1 MFTCTHQG
9 GRDMDTKREGAKQGL
24 PDGWTRWTIIV
35 REELIDDLKGLAWM
49 EQTTI
54 KELVDEALT
63 KYLDSK
69 DLPRRKR

>member
-1 MFTCTHQG
+1 V
-9 GRDMDTKREGAKQGL
+9 D
-24 PDGWTRWTIIV
+24 RWTVIV

>member
-1 MFTCTHQG
+1 
-9 GRDMDTKREGAKQGL
+9 MDTKREGAKQGL

-54 KELVDEALT
+54 KELVDKALT
-63 KYLDSK
+63 EFLADK
-69 DLPRRKR
+69 DLLERK